1 MIPSVGISSAGDL
14 SVQDAASPLPSM
26 RETLTGWFRPLIL
39 TRVTKKVVDFEVSE
53 TRVEVN
59 CMGVIQPFG
68 PRELKI
74 KPEGERSWNWQMLH
88 TTPDVAL
95 KNDEEFTIRGTRYR
109 VMSQK
114 NWTEYGY
121 IAYELVQ
128 DYVAANVPDQKPDAN

>member
-1 MIPSVGISSAGDL
+1 MIPSVGISSASDL

-26 RETLTGWFRPLIL
+26 RETLTGWFRPMIL
-39 TRVTKKVVDFEVSE
+39 TRVVKKVVDFEMSE
-53 TRVEVN
+53 TREERN

-95 KNDEEFTIRGTRYR
+95 RNDEEFTIRGTRYR

>member
-1 MIPSVGISSAGDL
+1 MIPSVGIASASDL
-14 SVQDAASPLPSM
+14 SVQDAASALPSM

-39 TRVTKKVVDFEVSE
+39 TRVTKSVVDLEVSE
-53 TRVEVN
+53 VRIEQN

-74 KPEGERSWNWQMLH
+74 KPEGERAWNWQMLH

-95 KNDEEFTIRGTRYR
+95 KDDEEFTIKGTRYR

-114 NWTEYGY
+114 NFSEYGY

-128 DYVAANVPDQKPDAN
+128 DYVALNVPDQSPDGN